1 VFVALVAVPLG
12 LVLAVLVPHELEA
25 TLLLIGLIGIEM
37 ILPSESSTVGALP
50 LGGPQELLDRAAGK
64 PHPVAIATALGR
76 SALWI
81 IALTVIGAWI
91 WRWRTRVHR
100 PTTVDVPTAEA

>member
-1 VFVALVAVPLG
+1 MG

-37 ILPSESSTVGALP
+37 ILPSESSAVAALP

-64 PHPVAIATALGR
+64 PHPVPVATAIGR

-81 IALTVIGAWI
+81 VALTILGTLI
-91 WRWRTRVHR
+91 WRWRTQVHR
-100 PTTVDVPTAEA
+100 PGGLEPPTVEPAAR